1 MPAAQPGLAL
11 ARPWTAWPALATA
24 LVLLNASLTFGNVWP
39 TPKIRWENALSVE
52 LAVGVLLLAL
62 FHRRADTLTRRLA
75 PTMWVVLVAGH
86 YLDVT
91 APGLYGRD
99 FNLYWDS
106 QHLGNVTAM
115 LARAVPAWMIALGVT
130 AFIALLAAVW
140 LLSRAAWRQVAGM
153 VARERPRRALIAAS
167 ACVIAAF
174 AGTVFVDAPATSR
187 AFARPTTGAYARQ
200 ARFVLAMAGPQ
211 RAAPA
216 LADSPEM
223 NRGLDGLE
231 GSDVLLAFVEA
242 YGAVTYDNPDF
253 AAALALSRRDL
264 ADAAH
269 ETGRDVVSAYVDSP
283 TFGASSWLAHL
294 SLLTGVEVRDQ
305 YGYVAVMSSTRDT
318 LPKAFRRQGYRSVAV
333 MPGMR
338 QAWPEGAFYGF
349 DEIHGRDGL
358 AYGGPKFGWWSI
370 PDQYTLA
377 KFDELEL
384 SRSGRRPVFAVFPT
398 STSHAPFG
406 PVPPYQP
413 DWSKLLTDAAFD
425 PADVE
430 RAMAANPDL
439 TNLSPSYA
447 KAMAYEFTTFAGY
460 VRQHSRDNLVMI
472 LIGDHQPVAAVSGAG
487 ASYEVPIHVVARPG
501 VMMDR
506 LRAAGFLDGMEP
518 RRPALG
524 PMPGLVPTFLTAFGP
539 EGAPGRRNQ
548 RRSSGVR

>member
-1 MPAAQPGLAL
+1 MAF
-11 ARPWTAWPALATA
+11 A

-52 LAVGVLLLAL
+52 LAVCVLLLAL
-62 FHRRADTLTRRLA
+62 LHRHAATLTRRLVPA
-75 PTMWVVLVAGH
+75 VWVVLVAGH

-115 LARAVPAWMIALGVT
+115 LARAVPAWVMVLGVT
-130 AFIALLAAVW
+130 AFIVLVTAIW
-140 LLSRAAWRQVAGM
+140 LLSRAALRQVSDAVTHQG
-153 VARERPRRALIAAS
+153 PRRALIVVS
-167 ACVIAAF
+167 TLVIAAF
-174 AGTVFVDAPATSR
+174 AGTVFVDTPATTGV
-187 AFARPTTGAYARQ
+187 FAHPTTGAYARQ
-200 ARFVLAMAGPQ
+200 ARFVLAMAGPN

-216 LADSPEM
+216 LGDSPEM
-223 NRGLDGLE
+223 TGGLDGL
-231 GSDVLLAFVEA
+231 GGADVLLAFVEA
-242 YGAVTYDNPDF
+242 YGAVTYDNPVF
-253 AAALALSRRDL
+253 AEALGPGRHDL
-264 ADAAH
+264 AQAAR
-269 ETGRDVVSAYVDSP
+269 ETGRDVVSAFVESP

-305 YGYVAVMSSTRDT
+305 YAYVAVMSSARDT
-318 LPKAFRRQGYRSVAV
+318 LARAFGRQGYRSVAV

-349 DEIHGRDGL
+349 DEIHGREAL

-370 PDQYTLA
+370 PDQFTLA
-377 KFDELEL
+377 KFDRLEL
-384 SRSGRRPVFAVFPT
+384 SGPGRRPVFAVFPT
-398 STSHAPFG
+398 STTHAPFG

-413 DWSKLLTDAAFD
+413 DWSKLLTEAAFD
-425 PADVE
+425 PAEAE

-460 VRQHSRDNLVMI
+460 VRQHAGDDLVMI
-472 LIGDHQPVAAVSGAG
+472 LIGDHQPVSAVSGTG
-487 ASYEVPIHVVARPG
+487 ASREVPVHVVARPG
-501 VMMDR
+501 VVLDR
-506 LRAAGFLDGMEP
+506 LRAAGFVDGMTP

-524 PMPGLVPTFLTAFGP
+524 PMAGLVRTFLRAFGP
-539 EGAPGRRNQ
+539 EAASAPHGQ
-548 RRSSGVR
+548 RLSSAVR

>member
-1 MPAAQPGLAL
+1 VHF
-11 ARPWTAWPALATA
+11 WTAWPALAAA
-24 LVLLNASLTFGNVWP
+24 LVLLNASVTFANVWP

-52 LAVGVLLLAL
+52 LAVCVLILAL
-62 FHRRADTLTRRLA
+62 LHRHAVRLTRRGA
-75 PTMWVVLVAGH
+75 PTLWLLLVVGH

-115 LARAVPAWMIALGVT
+115 LARAVPPWLIALGAGAFVALVT
-130 AFIALLAAVW
+130 TIW
-140 LLSRAAWRQVAGM
+140 MLSRVALRQVAGA
-153 VARERPRRALIAAS
+153 VAHRGARRAMIAVS
-167 ACVIAAF
+167 GVVIALF
-174 AGTVFVDAPATSR
+174 AATSLTGLLPASR
-187 AFARPTTGAYARQ
+187 IFANPTISAYARQ
-200 ARFVLAMAGPQ
+200 ARFVLAMAGPN

-216 LADSPEM
+216 LADSPTM
-223 NRGLDGLE
+223 DGPVGGLG
-231 GSDVLLAFVEA
+231 GADVLLAFVEA
-242 YGAVTYDNPDF
+242 YGAVTYDNPVFAQALASSRGDLV
-253 AAALALSRRDL
+253 AAAR
-264 ADAAH
+264 
-269 ETGRDVVSAYVDSP
+269 ETGRDVLSAYVESP

-305 YGYVAVMSSTRDT
+305 YAYVAVMSSARDT

-370 PDQYTLA
+370 PDQFTLA
-377 KFDELEL
+377 KFDQLEL
-384 SRSGRRPVFAVFPT
+384 NRPGRAPVFAVFPT

-406 PVPPYQP
+406 PVAPYQP
-413 DWSKLLTDAAFD
+413 DWPKLLSAEPFE
-425 PADVE
+425 PAEVE
-430 RAMAANPDL
+430 RAMADNPDL

-460 VRQHSRDNLVMI
+460 VRQHAADNLVMI
-472 LIGDHQPVAAVSGAG
+472 LIGDHQPVAAVSGTG
-487 ASYEVPIHVVARPG
+487 ASREVPIHVLARPG

-506 LRAAGFLDGMEP
+506 LRAAGFVDGVEP
-518 RRPALG
+518 GRPALG
-524 PMPGLVPTFLTAFGP
+524 TMPGLVPILLRAIGPLTP
-539 EGAPGRRNQ
+539 
-548 RRSSGVR
+548 

>member
-1 MPAAQPGLAL
+1 M
-11 ARPWTAWPALATA
+11 ARTLRSWIAWPALASA

-39 TPKIRWENALSVE
+39 TPKIRWEHALSVE
-52 LAVGVLLLAL
+52 LAVCVLLLAL
-62 FHRRADTLTRRLA
+62 FHRQATALTRRLL
-75 PTMWVVLVAGH
+75 PTLWVVLVAGH

-115 LARAVPAWMIALGVT
+115 LARAVPPWLIALGLTVSV
-130 AFIALLAAVW
+130 ALVAALW
-140 LLSRAAWRQVAGM
+140 LLFRAALRQVASATTGP
-153 VARERPRRALIAAS
+153 RPRLALGAAAACLVAAYAAS
-167 ACVIAAF
+167 VVAGVPTAKGIF
-174 AGTVFVDAPATSR
+174 AE
-187 AFARPTTGAYARQ
+187 PTTGAYARQ
-200 ARFVLAMAGPQ
+200 ARFVLAMVGPA
-211 RAAPA
+211 RAAPS
-216 LADSPEM
+216 LADSPQM
-223 NRGLDGLE
+223 TGRLDGLQ
-231 GSDVLLAFVEA
+231 GADVLLVFVEA
-242 YGAVTYDNPDF
+242 YGAVTYDNPVF
-253 AAALALSRRDL
+253 AQALGPSRDDL
-264 ADAAH
+264 MDAAR
-269 ETGRDVVSAYVDSP
+269 ETGREVLSAYVESP

-318 LPKAFRRQGYRSVAV
+318 LPKAFGRQGYRSVAV

-370 PDQYTLA
+370 PDQFTLA

-384 SRSGRRPVFAVFPT
+384 EPSGRRPVFAVFPT
-398 STSHAPFG
+398 STTHAPFG
-406 PVPPYQP
+406 PVAPYQP
-413 DWSKLLTDAAFD
+413 DWPRLLTETPFD
-425 PADVE
+425 QAEVE

-460 VRQHSRDNLVMI
+460 LRQHAADDLVMI

-501 VMMDR
+501 VMIDR
-506 LRAAGFLDGMEP
+506 LRAAGFLDGMAP
-518 RRPALG
+518 QRPGLG
-524 PMPGLVPTFLTAFGP
+524 PMSGLVPTLLDAFGP
-539 EGAPGRRNQ
+539 VGASHLQP
-548 RRSSGVR
+548 RSAAVR

>member
-1 MPAAQPGLAL
+1 MG
-11 ARPWTAWPALATA
+11 AT
-24 LVLLNASLTFGNVWP
+24 STC
-39 TPKIRWENALSVE
+39 T
-52 LAVGVLLLAL
+52 
-62 FHRRADTLTRRLA
+62 
-75 PTMWVVLVAGH
+75 
-86 YLDVT
+86 
-91 APGLYGRD
+91 
-99 FNLYWDS
+99 WDS

-115 LARAVPAWMIALGVT
+115 LARAVPPWLIALGVT

-140 LLSRAAWRQVAGM
+140 LLSRAALRQVANAVVM
-153 VARERPRRALIAAS
+153 ERPRRALIAAS

-174 AGTVFVDAPATSR
+174 AGTVFTDTPATSR
-187 AFARPTTGAYARQ
+187 VFAHPTTGAYARQ
-200 ARFVLAMAGPQ
+200 VRFVLAMAGPQ

-223 NRGLDGLE
+223 NGGLE
-231 GSDVLLAFVEA
+231 GLGGADVLLAFVEA
-242 YGAVTYDNPDF
+242 YGAVTYDNPTF
-253 AAALALSRRDL
+253 AEALDPSRRDL
-264 ADAAH
+264 SEAAR
-269 ETGRDVVSAYVDSP
+269 ETGREVLSAYVNSP

-370 PDQYTLA
+370 PDQFTLA
-377 KFDELEL
+377 KFDQLEL
-384 SRSGRRPVFAVFPT
+384 SAPGRRPVFAVFPT
-398 STSHAPFG
+398 STTHAPFG
-406 PVPPYQP
+406 PVAPYQP

-460 VRQHSRDNLVMI
+460 VRQHADDNLVMI
-472 LIGDHQPVAAVSGAG
+472 LIGDHQPVAAVSGTG
-487 ASYEVPIHVVARPG
+487 ATYEVPVHVVARPG

-524 PMPGLVPTFLTAFGP
+524 PMPGLVPTLLRAFGP
-539 EGAPGRRNQ
+539 DSASAHRDQ
-548 RRSSGVR
+548 RRSSAVR